1 MEITIPAIIYWLIQ
15 ISKVFDSIYYGGGV
29 NGPNVDIV
37 LRDSNNDFVIAVG
50 TFFGGGGYSTG
61 GQKINYPSTNSWLA
75 TGGGNH
81 AINGMALDKS
91 NRLFLAS
98 FNWVAAASAS
108 LLLFDT
114 AGVLSNTFL
123 LQTPLM
129 EGL

>member
-1 MEITIPAIIYWLIQ
+1 M
-15 ISKVFDSIYYGGGV
+15 
-29 NGPNVDIV
+29 V
-37 LRDSNNDFVIAVG
+37 L
-50 TFFGGGGYSTG
+50 FFGGGGYSTG
-61 GQKINYPSTNSWLA
+61 GQKENYPSTNSWLA

-114 AGVLSNTFL
+114 AGVLSNTFSITDTAYGGSL
-123 LQTPLM
+123 VFQSVTSTS
-129 EGL
+129 